1 MNSFRIAFR
10 NIFRNRRRSLVT
22 MLAIAVSAVSIL
34 LFGGFVFSVMYGL
47 QSGIVQSMGHLHIY
61 QKGYFEYGTGDP
73 GSYGI
78 SHYDGLIK
86 EILADEQLNRSVTVA
101 TPVLYVYGI
110 AGNFA
115 RDASKTFFGRGVVP
129 YDLERMRNWND
140 YNLRDTAR
148 EELGLSDRDT
158 EGGVVGNGMGR
169 MLQLCDELHIDCKEK
184 QPEKGAKA
192 AVKAAEDFSALA
204 DLDFKDKDA
213 NLSEKRPKIDL
224 LAATSGGAPNVITL
238 YLNRA
243 VKKGAK
249 ELDDS
254 YVAMHITLAQRLL
267 FGRGEPKVT
276 GIVLQLKHTRDIP
289 AVKARLQKL
298 LSGKN
303 GDFEIREYTEL
314 APSYG
319 QIISMFAMIF
329 TFLALVMGV
338 IVIFTIVNTM
348 GMSVMERVN
357 EIGTL
362 RALGVR
368 REGVLRQFLTEG
380 CLLGGLGAT
389 IGVVVAVVISLAINA
404 AGITWTPPNNVQPV
418 YLTILI
424 LANPFF
430 LPGCW
435 LGLILLTV
443 ASSLIPARKAG
454 RMVIVDALRHI

>member
-1 MNSFRIAFR
+1 M
-10 NIFRNRRRSLVT
+10 T
-22 MLAIAVSAVSIL
+22 MLAIGVSAVSTL

-47 QSGIVQSMGHLHIY
+47 QTGIVQDAGHLHIY
-61 QKGYFEYGTGDP
+61 QKGYFEYGSGDP

-78 SHYDGLIK
+78 SHYEELIK
-86 EILADEQLNRSVTVA
+86 SIMADEQLNKSVQVV
-101 TPVLYVYGI
+101 TPVLFMYGI
-110 AGNFA
+110 AGNSA
-115 RDASKTFFGRGVVP
+115 RDASKTFFGWGVVP
-129 YDLERMRNWND
+129 SDLERMRNWND
-140 YNLRDTAR
+140 YNLKDTVK
-148 EELGLSDRDT
+148 EELGLSDQDT

-169 MLQLCDELHIDCKEK
+169 MLQLCDELHIKCKEK
-184 QPEKGAKA
+184 RPEKIDKA
-192 AVKAAEDFSALA
+192 AKTVEDFSALA
-204 DLDFKDKDA
+204 DLDLQDKALDR
-213 NLSEKRPKIDL
+213 SDKRPKLDL
-224 LAATSGGAPNVITL
+224 LAATVGGAPNVVTL

-243 VKKGAK
+243 VGKGVK

-254 YVAMHITLAQRLL
+254 YVGMHIALAQRLL
-267 FGRGEPKVT
+267 YGRGEPKVT
-276 GIVLQLKHTRDIP
+276 GIVLQLKHTKDMP
-289 AVKARLQKL
+289 AVKARLQTL

-303 GDFEIREYTEL
+303 GDFEIKNFTEL
-314 APSYG
+314 VPTYG

-329 TFLALVMGV
+329 TFLSLVMGA

-348 GMSVMERVN
+348 SMSVMERVN

-368 REGVLRQFLTEG
+368 RDGILRQFLIEG

-389 IGVVVAVVISLAINA
+389 IGAAIAVAISLSINA
-404 AGITWTPPNNVQPV
+404 AGITWAPPNSVQPV

-424 LANPFF
+424 LENPLF